1 MNTTN
6 TIAHS
11 HIIRIK
17 KVSDH
22 FKSDSGKEI
31 VNQFFTEFSLND
43 GLKKYCFNNNL
54 PTKSTEY
61 YHEFS
66 MVVKEDTIFV
76 EKEFIFFIPEPNER
90 IIIDE
95 IKLTAEFIMR
105 QPHSGSSTC
114 NPLLEVVF
122 DSKGVFNYYLAKDF
136 FYLLPMFGF
145 YDGNSQQFS
154 NRIKQHDVFGYFY
167 RCNQKQFDDFSKYVS
182 RDRNKKHEFDFND
195 DPKLS
200 GTGGYWY
207 HECILAYFDEKF
219 NLLNE
224 WK

>member
-11 HIIRIK
+11 HVIRIK

-22 FKSDSGKEI
+22 FKSDSAKEI
-31 VNQFFTEFSLND
+31 VNQFFTEFSLNE
-43 GLKKYCFNNNL
+43 GIIKYCFNNNL
-54 PTKSTEY
+54 PTKTTKF

-66 MVVKEDTIFV
+66 MVVKEQEKFV
-76 EKEFIFFIPEPNER
+76 EKDFIFFIPEPNDR

-105 QPHSGSSTC
+105 QPHAGSATC
-114 NPLLEVVF
+114 NPLLEVIF
-122 DSKGVFNYYLAKDF
+122 DNIGVFNYHLDSD
-136 FYLLPMFGF
+136 YLLPMFGF

-167 RCNQKQFDDFSKYVS
+167 RCNKKQFDDFSKYVS
-182 RDRNKKHEFDFND
+182 RDRTKKHEFDLID
-195 DPKLS
+195 DPKVS

-207 HECILAYFDEKF
+207 HDSILAYFDDKF
-219 NLLNE
+219 NKLNE